1 MQTIGIKALQT
12 NPALLTR
19 AFESGEYSLITK
31 HGAPIGI
38 AVGFESLIIDEGLKH
53 FLVLKA
59 FRNGDMSLGELS
71 SSLGKTRAE
80 TLIML
85 GNLHIP
91 LADYSLAEEEEAVRT
106 LRL

>member
-31 HGAPIGI
+31 HGSPIGI
-38 AVGFESLIIDEGLKH
+38 AVGFDNLIIDEGLKH

-71 SSLGKTRAE
+71 SSLGKSKVE
-80 TLIML
+80 TMIILSR
-85 GNLHIP
+85 LHIP
-91 LADYSLAEEEEAVRT
+91 LADYSLAEEEEAIRI
-106 LRL
+106 LGL